1 VKEWRGTIDAELLPK
16 ERASVFRPARFEL
29 ATSAFAALYHEVTD
43 IFTTA
48 LPGASLRRAFGCW
61 GTGDL
66 GFQQSIR
73 RCFLAKASQPATH
86 RPRRSGSTVRLTTG
100 GSRTRFTRR
109 EVSEIFTTSIHD
121 VAIYATKSSQ
131 GNRRTSVGL
140 AAFGDS
146 EVTKFITTWNEELQM
161 QQAKLINFVA
171 ALS

>member
-48 LPGASLRRAFGCW
+48 LPGALLRRAFGCW

-86 RPRRSGSTVRLTTG
+86 QPPRGQFHGTIDHRRDSNPLYQARSIRNLHHHR
-100 GSRTRFTRR
+100 SRRCDIRNEKLPGEQANF
-109 EVSEIFTTSIHD
+109 D
-121 VAIYATKSSQ
+121 
-131 GNRRTSVGL
+131 GL
-140 AAFGDS
+140 AAFGDN

-161 QQAKLINFVA
+161 QQAKLTNFVA